1 MRLRFAVVLLPILA
15 ALAFASCSNEGQGQ
29 PCDPLAGNSGDDD
42 CQSGLVCTPTS
53 NAGSRCCP
61 QNRQTATA
69 PECVLS
75 SGTTDA
81 ANPTPPDAA
90 SESSPPDAPSEAAVE
105 AEAGAETGPTSDASD
120 GSATETSTTD
130 APTE

>member
-75 SGTTDA
+75 STTTDA
-81 ANPTPPDAA
+81 ASPTPPVDAG
-90 SESSPPDAPSEAAVE
+90 SESSPLDAPSEAVVE
-105 AEAGAETGPTSDASD
+105 AEAETGPASDASD
-120 GSATETSTTD
+120 GSASEASTTD
-130 APTE
+130 APAE

>member
-1 MRLRFAVVLLPILA
+1 MRLRFAVVLVPIFA
-15 ALAFASCSNEGQGQ
+15 ALAFAACSNEGQGQ

-61 QNRQTATA
+61 SNRQTATA

-75 SGTTDA
+75 STTTDA
-81 ANPTPPDAA
+81 ANPTPVDA
-90 SESSPPDAPSEAAVE
+90 SNESSPPDAPPESAAT
-105 AEAGAETGPTSDASD
+105 ETGPEAGPAADASD
-120 GSATETSTTD
+120 GAAGETSTSD